1 MLVGAGVWTG
11 EQLNLVSIGSNDLCS
26 FGGAQFAGFVEGND
40 VIIKVYRASED
51 MEYATELTW
60 GAGSGVFGDIIQSV
74 SEMTL
79 VDPNACA
86 DDDAAVA
93 GFGGCAGAVAALGCD
108 FVFGGTPVS
117 ELCPVSCDNCPEASV
132 PGCTDVAA
140 CNYDESANEDD
151 GSCDYATEN
160 FDCDGNCIT
169 NIDECGVC
177 GGDGIAEGACDCDGN
192 VDLGCGCGEDGIAD
206 GACDCD
212 GNVDLGCGCG
222 EDGIAEGACDC
233 EGNVDLGCGCG
244 EAGPSGCDE
253 ECGSTLEFDECGVC
267 GGDGIAEGACDCEG
281 NVDLGCGCG
290 EGEPNACGEC
300 GDTDCYEL
308 AQGPNLM
315 SFTDLPENQSI
326 IIYF

>member
-1 MLVGAGVWTG
+1 
-11 EQLNLVSIGSNDLCS
+11 
-26 FGGAQFAGFVEGND
+26 
-40 VIIKVYRASED
+40 

-108 FVFGGTPVS
+108 FVFAGTPVS
-117 ELCPVSCDNCPEASV
+117 DLCPVSCDNCPEASV

-151 GSCDYATEN
+151 GSCEYPT
-160 FDCDGNCIT
+160 
-169 NIDECGVC
+169 
-177 GGDGIAEGACDCDGN
+177 
-192 VDLGCGCGEDGIAD
+192 
-206 GACDCD
+206 
-212 GNVDLGCGCG
+212 
-222 EDGIAEGACDC
+222 
-233 EGNVDLGCGCG
+233 
-244 EAGPSGCDE
+244 GCDE

-290 EGEPNACGEC
+290 EDAAEENFDCDGNCLVDIDCAGLCGGSAVEDEC
-300 GDTDCYEL
+300 GVCGGDGSSCLINIAFSLEL
-308 AQGPNLM
+308 SL
-315 SFTDLPENQSI
+315 I
-326 IIYF
+326 HI